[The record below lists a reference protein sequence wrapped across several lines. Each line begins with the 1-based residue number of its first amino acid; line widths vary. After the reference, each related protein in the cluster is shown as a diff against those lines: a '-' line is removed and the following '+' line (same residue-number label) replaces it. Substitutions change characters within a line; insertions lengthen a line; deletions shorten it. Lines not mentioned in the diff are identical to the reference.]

1 MPKSVINSEIVTSQS
16 GKIRMSAIVVLL
28 IEERLRMQIIDRLFA
43 GKLKRPKRKFNKVL
57 AIAMLEK

>member
-43 GKLKRPKRKFNKVL
+43 GKLKNTE
-57 AIAMLEK
+57 EKI

>member
-43 GKLKRPKRKFNKVL
+43 GKLKTPKRKFNKAL